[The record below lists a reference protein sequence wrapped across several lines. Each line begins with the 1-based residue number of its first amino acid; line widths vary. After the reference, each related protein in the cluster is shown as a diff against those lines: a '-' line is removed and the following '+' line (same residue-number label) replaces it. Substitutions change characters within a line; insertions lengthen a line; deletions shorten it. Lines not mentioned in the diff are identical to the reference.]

1 MNDNYQYN
9 DNNYDQ
15 NLDDNN
21 YNYDLNLNEYLLL
34 FLTISSLCALNYCN
48 NLYKQKKNMTKK
60 LNQLLI
66 NNNECSICLD
76 KINLENAVILNCEHY
91 FHKECLKIW
100 FNKSK
105 TCPICRN
112 EMI

>member
-1 MNDNYQYN
+1 MNDNNHYYETN
-9 DNNYDQ
+9 DQ
-15 NLDDNN
+15 NLDDNQIN
-21 YNYDLNLNEYLLL
+21 FKEYILL
-34 FLTISSLCALNYCN
+34 FLSISSLCALNYCN
-48 NLYKQKKNMTKK
+48 NIYKQRKNKTNK

-76 KINLENAVILNCEHY
+76 KINLENAVLLNCEHY